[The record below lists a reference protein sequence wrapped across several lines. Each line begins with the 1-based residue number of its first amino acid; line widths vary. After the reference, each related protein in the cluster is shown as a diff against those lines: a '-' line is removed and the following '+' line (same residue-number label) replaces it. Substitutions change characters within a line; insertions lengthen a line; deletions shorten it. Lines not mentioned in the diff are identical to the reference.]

1 MPRLKDCPDFIALQD
16 ALALAGTTPG
26 PQGPQGPIGPQ
37 GPQGIPGVAGTN
49 GTNGVDGQDG
59 ENGVDGQDGAQ
70 GPIGPIGPQGIAG
83 PVTPQEICRG
93 NFIDSSG
100 RTGWVHTWTPFAT
113 ANTGT
118 VTQDWIQVSTVE
130 TAPDCD
136 TDITVNVDMGNS
148 YMQSQNANARV
159 WWDIRLLVNGVAV
172 TTYTFHKYHYEDDIG
187 ETNLSD
193 DIIPL
198 GSAHF
203 SRASVPAGA
212 QISVEMRR
220 RYNFVMGQA
229 ANGTARTRNIS
240 GLRAHFNVH
249 YSPIAIVTGRQ

>member
-1 MPRLKDCPDFIALQD
+1 MADLEKTEGGCLIKEDFAKEICGHMDDKTIHQPQLTAAQINALVVHPD
-16 ALALAGTTPG
+16 P
-26 PQGPQGPIGPQ
+26 PV
-37 GPQGIPGVAGTN
+37 IPA
-49 GTNGVDGQDG
+49 
-59 ENGVDGQDGAQ
+59 
-70 GPIGPIGPQGIAG
+70 
-83 PVTPQEICRG
+83 QEICTG

-100 RTGWVHTWTPFAT
+100 RTGWVHTWTPFAR

-229 ANGTARTRNIS
+229 ANGIARTRNIS

-249 YSPIAIVTGRQ
+249 YSPVAIVTGRQ